1 MYIQQLL
8 LRDVL
13 EKVEAMLGQ
22 VTESDNVGSY

>member
-13 EKVEAMLGQ
+13 EKLEAMLGQ
-22 VTESDNVGSY
+22 VTEFDNAGSY

>member
-1 MYIQQLL
+1 L